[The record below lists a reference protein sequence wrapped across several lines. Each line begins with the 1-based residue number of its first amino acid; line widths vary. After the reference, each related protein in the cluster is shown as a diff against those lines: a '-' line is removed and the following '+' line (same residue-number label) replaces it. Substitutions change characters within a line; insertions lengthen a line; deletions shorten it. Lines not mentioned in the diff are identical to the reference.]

1 MKKIFEKVKRFRQRI
16 MYKWLLSDRD
26 RLEAKLLKLDIS
38 AMIVRDKIQD
48 YNSLIDWYRR
58 YVID

>member
-1 MKKIFEKVKRFRQRI
+1 